1 MDFTVSLETGY
12 SSQAHLDS
20 DLKDVTRAVQVDPA
34 SVAAGYAAPER
45 IVSTEWLSANLGHR
59 QLRLLEANED
69 SLLYDAGHIPTAAKV
84 DWRSEL
90 AGPGTHDVL
99 DPARLAALMNSK
111 GIGRNHTIVV
121 YGDKQNR
128 WAAHLVWVLTLFGHT
143 DVRLLDGGRAAWLA
157 EGRETTLDFPRLAQ
171 ADYPLIK
178 RDDETNRIFR
188 EQLARSLG
196 GSTVLDVR
204 SPEEYAGPRRPIPEY
219 PVERSAR
226 AGHIPSAKSVPWT
239 STITPSGHFL
249 PAAELADV
257 FSALGDGKRT
267 KVVTYCQIGERSAH
281 TWFVL
286 KFLLG
291 LPNVRNYDGG
301 WSEWGNTV
309 TAPIAT
315 GEDPGA
321 APGS

>member
-1 MDFTVSLETGY
+1 V
-12 SSQAHLDS
+12 H
-20 DLKDVTRAVQVDPA
+20 VDPA
-34 SVAAGYAAPER
+34 SVAAGYAVPER
-45 IVSTEWLSANLGHR
+45 VVSTEWLSANLGHR

-90 AGPGTHDVL
+90 ASPNIHDVL
-99 DPARLAALMNSK
+99 DPSRFAALLNSK
-111 GIGRNHTIVV
+111 GVGRNHTVVV

-128 WAAHLVWVLTLFGHT
+128 WAAHLVWILTLFGHT

-157 EGRETTLDFPRLAQ
+157 EGRETTLDFPRLVQ

-188 EQLARSLG
+188 DQLARSLG
-196 GSTVLDVR
+196 SSTVLDVR
-204 SPEEYAGPRRPIPEY
+204 SPEEYAGPRRPVPEY

-226 AGHIPSAKSVPWT
+226 AGHIPSAKNIPWA
-239 STITPSGHFL
+239 SAIHPSGHFL
-249 PAAELADV
+249 SAAELTQA
-257 FSALGDGKRT
+257 FHGLAEGKRT

-291 LPNVRNYDGG
+291 VSSTRNYDGG
-301 WSEWGNTV
+301 WSEWGNTIA
-309 TAPIAT
+309 APFAT
-315 GEDPGA
+315 GEEPGT
-321 APGS
+321 P

>member
-1 MDFTVSLETGY
+1 M
-12 SSQAHLDS
+12 
-20 DLKDVTRAVQVDPA
+20 QVDPA
-34 SVAAGYAAPER
+34 SASAGYAAPER

-69 SLLYDAGHIPTAAKV
+69 SLLYDAGHIPTAVKV

-90 AGPGTHDVL
+90 SGFGTHDVL
-99 DPARLAALMNSK
+99 DPARLATLLNSK
-111 GIGRNHTIVV
+111 GVGRNHTVVV

-128 WAAHLVWVLTLFGHT
+128 WAAHLAWVLTLFGHP

-157 EGRETTLDFPRLAQ
+157 EGRETTLDFPRLLQ
-171 ADYPLIK
+171 ADYPLVK

-188 EQLARSLG
+188 EPLMRAIDG
-196 GSTVLDVR
+196 ATILDVR
-204 SPEEYAGPRRPIPEY
+204 SPEEYAGPRRPLPEY

-226 AGHIPSAKSVPWT
+226 AGHIPSAINVPWT
-239 STITPSGHFL
+239 NAITPSGHFL
-249 PAAELADV
+249 PAAEIAAA
-257 FSALGDGKRT
+257 FPGLGEGKRA

-291 LPNVRNYDGG
+291 LQNVRNYDGG
-301 WSEWGNTV
+301 WSEWGNTIGAPISTGDEPG
-309 TAPIAT
+309 TAP
-315 GEDPGA
+315 
-321 APGS
+321 AP